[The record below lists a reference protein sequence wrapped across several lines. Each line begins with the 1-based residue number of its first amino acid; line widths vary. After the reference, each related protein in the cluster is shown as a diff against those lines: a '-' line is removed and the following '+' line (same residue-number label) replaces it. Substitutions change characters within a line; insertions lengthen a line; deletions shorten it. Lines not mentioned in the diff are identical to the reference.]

1 MNHFNLQKKRFY
13 STVKINVARF
23 FFFFFQSGGLVWFV
37 IVQVCQL
44 LTELL
49 FGIRSNTKKSGF
61 VTSLVYKPVKP
72 QNLKEKSWK
81 QVLSLRGVLQ
91 FTKTNKTFHMEAQ
104 SKINSKRHTRRQ
116 ARAHAHTHR
125 HRGMLQLHTNHR
137 LKSDN
142 NDLQRH
148 TKIHEVRRS
157 L

>member
-13 STVKINVARF
+13 STVKNKRGKF
-23 FFFFFQSGGLVWFV
+23 FFFNPVVSSDLSLSRFANHCHSYYSVFSRYQ
-37 IVQVCQL
+37 
-44 LTELL
+44 
-49 FGIRSNTKKSGF
+49 KSGF

-116 ARAHAHTHR
+116 ARAHAHTHK
-125 HRGMLQLHTNHR
+125 HRGMLQFHTNH
-137 LKSDN
+137 
-142 NDLQRH
+142 
-148 TKIHEVRRS
+148 
-157 L
+157 